1 MSVQSGGAGEAA
13 GTAETAKGAG
23 DPGAAE
29 TGESTG

>member
-13 GTAETAKGAG
+13 ETAKSAG